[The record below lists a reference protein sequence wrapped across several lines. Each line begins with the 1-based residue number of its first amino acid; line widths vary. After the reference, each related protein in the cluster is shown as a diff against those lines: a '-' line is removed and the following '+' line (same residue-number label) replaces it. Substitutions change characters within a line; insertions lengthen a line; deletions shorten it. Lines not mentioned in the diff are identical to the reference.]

1 MTHELNRGGARDN
14 ARLSLFGQPR
24 AGREGVVFELVRS
37 TTSEIPMP
45 RMRRS
50 RPPSSVSRFPSL
62 YQLSTLWNVLKGDR
76 ASVRPSGCTWSP
88 SRGTARAG
96 DMRLAQA
103 SGSKGPSWERRI
115 ALGVECVSGRG
126 LHLRSGDPL
135 AYYPSCAQE
144 AGNQR
149 QGRGDDERVHV
160 TSR

>member
-24 AGREGVVFELVRS
+24 PGREGVVFELVRS
-37 TTSEIPMP
+37 TPSEIPMP

-62 YQLSTLWNVLKGDR
+62 DQLSTLWNVLKGDR

-96 DMRLAQA
+96 DMRLGPGVGEQGALLREKDRPRRGVRGRPGPPPSIWRSSCVLFILC
-103 SGSKGPSWERRI
+103 SGGRESAARARR
-115 ALGVECVSGRG
+115 L
-126 LHLRSGDPL
+126 
-135 AYYPSCAQE
+135 
-144 AGNQR
+144 
-149 QGRGDDERVHV
+149 
-160 TSR
+160 